1 MYEVQVRQA
10 SDWVPDSLFE
20 DLRLAIFEAK
30 RVGSSLGAVPV
41 RVVKEKSE
49 IEPQDGVAEPLFLTG
64 EESFYLAGKLERA
77 ARRAASKHRRRT
89 TLAGRHIV
97 GIGGLAAVVS
107 TVAIAVLVF

>member
-1 MYEVQVRQA
+1 MRFKYVRPAFGYPIPCSKICA
-10 SDWVPDSLFE
+10 SLYSTS
-20 DLRLAIFEAK
+20 A
-30 RVGSSLGAVPV
+30 
-41 RVVKEKSE
+41 

-97 GIGGLAAVVS
+97 GIGGLAAVVVA
-107 TVAIAVLVF
+107 TVAMAVLVF